1 MLLDYINHKI
11 ILKVF
16 SKDPVK
22 VKKYEEYLAQE
33 NKSGEDSMEQE
44 GDLDGDA
51 EFVVK
56 EPQPW
61 IIE

>member
-22 VKKYEEYLAQE
+22 IKKYEEYLAQE
-33 NKSGEDSMEQE
+33 NKSGEDSME
-44 GDLDGDA
+44 
-51 EFVVK
+51 
-56 EPQPW
+56 
-61 IIE
+61 